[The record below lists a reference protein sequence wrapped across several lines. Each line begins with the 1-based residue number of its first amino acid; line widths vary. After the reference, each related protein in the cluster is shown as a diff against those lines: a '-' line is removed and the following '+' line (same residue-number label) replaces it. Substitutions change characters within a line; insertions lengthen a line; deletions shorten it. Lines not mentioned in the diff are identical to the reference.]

1 METGRIRVLCVD
13 DHPLVLEGLSCMIG
27 RQPDMDLV
35 GAASSGEQAI
45 NLFRRHRPN
54 VTLMD
59 LQLPAMSGL
68 AAIRAIRS
76 EFVDARIVVVT
87 MFHGEEDIYRALESG
102 AMTYVLK
109 DVGSDELLRVVRE
122 VHAGARPIPNNV
134 AALLATRNAQPLL
147 TLRELEVMEHLGRGM
162 KNRDIALALNIT
174 EETVKVH
181 VKNILAKLN
190 VNERG
195 AAVSVAIRRGIIH
208 LD

>member
-1 METGRIRVLCVD
+1 
-13 DHPLVLEGLSCMIG
+13 
-27 RQPDMDLV
+27 MDLV

>member
-174 EETVKVH
+174 GETVKVH